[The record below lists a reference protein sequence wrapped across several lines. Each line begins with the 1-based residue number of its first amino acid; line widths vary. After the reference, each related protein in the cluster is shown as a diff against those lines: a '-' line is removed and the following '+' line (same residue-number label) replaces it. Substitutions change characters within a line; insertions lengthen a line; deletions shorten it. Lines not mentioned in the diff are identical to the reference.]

1 MSQGNDESSCI
12 ELEAS
17 EEAKID
23 LLEKLVTAGDLAF
36 ISGCVCAGYLRSP
49 AEGLHVDGAV

>member
-1 MSQGNDESSCI
+1 MMSPSCI
-12 ELEAS
+12 EREAT
-17 EEAKID
+17 EEAEID